1 MSVVC
6 LTSSLKLLCY
16 VNKKETSCKTLFDV
30 LCKNGKTLFRH
41 FDSVSNPG
49 RGTPYIRMIE
59 MIVVFFSGCIRR
71 YSNFRG

>member
-1 MSVVC
+1 MLIKKKHPVKPC
-6 LTSSLKLLCY
+6 LMFY
-16 VNKKETSCKTLFDV
+16 V
-30 LCKNGKTLFRH
+30 RH

-49 RGTPYIRMIE
+49 RGTPYIGMIE